1 MTASQLFTY
10 YFVDLQVRHALAIH
24 GYCWTRQG
32 YIQHLEAVTMQKQ
45 CEKAKRQRE
54 REKEV
59 DYTVIFHILDPM
71 KFPLFFL
78 ILVSQKSRQI
88 IKFNKLPRLLSLSV

>member
-1 MTASQLFTY
+1 MNLIQQNYTLPTLCYIVQIKLSLTAFQTLIEKHLNFDCLTASQLFTY

-54 REKEV
+54 RKRCI
-59 DYTVIFHILDPM
+59 T
-71 KFPLFFL
+71 
-78 ILVSQKSRQI
+78 Q
-88 IKFNKLPRLLSLSV
+88 